1 MGVDL
6 TKVRFICY
14 LICGVL
20 ASLAGL
26 ITASMNGAGL
36 VSAGT
41 GTEMNAIAAGVLGGA
56 GSMFGTIIGVILIN
70 TVTNGLNL
78 LGVSV
83 YWQTIVRGGLLIVAI
98 LAERL
103 KKR

>member
-1 MGVDL
+1 MLG
-6 TKVRFICY
+6 
-14 LICGVL
+14 G
-20 ASLAGL
+20 ASL
-26 ITASMNGAGL
+26 S
-36 VSAGT
+36 
-41 GTEMNAIAAGVLGGA
+41 GGA
-56 GSMFGTIIGVILIN
+56 GSMFGTLVGVILIN

>member
-1 MGVDL
+1 
-6 TKVRFICY
+6 
-14 LICGVL
+14 
-20 ASLAGL
+20 
-26 ITASMNGAGL
+26 
-36 VSAGT
+36 
-41 GTEMNAIAAGVLGGA
+41 
-56 GSMFGTIIGVILIN
+56 MFGTLVGVILIN